1 MDNRVLYQKWRPLTF
16 NEIVGQ
22 EHITQTLKNAINQSS
37 TSHSYLFSGPRGVG
51 KTTTARILAKALN
64 CTNSSNCNMQEVGTR
79 KFCEICTSMNAG
91 SMIDLIEIDAAS
103 NRSIDDIRGIK
114 EKALFAPNIGSKKIY
129 IIDEAHGLTG
139 PAQQAFLKLLEEP
152 PENVVIIL
160 ATTEVDALPLTI
172 ISRCQRFDFKR
183 IGHKEISNHLSIIA
197 KEEEILIDGP
207 ALDLISVNSSGS
219 LRDAENLLQQI
230 SSIGE
235 ETINEEH
242 LLKFLGIGTFS
253 SSLEIL
259 SLILDKEPDK
269 VLALIQNE
277 VNNGTDPKMIKDRL
291 LKNLRGLIYTKNNLA
306 NLLEETEHTIVKYA
320 ELSKKYSLGD
330 LSSVTSIILN
340 ANVPSNEHPPISLEV
355 AIIDACFHGKPVQEV
370 VQENIE
376 VKKPAPVQEVV
387 QENIEVKKPAPV
399 QEVVQENIE
408 VKKPAFKEEWDEVC
422 SALRREKGDK
432 YFLGGLLKSVLPEI
446 KETTI
451 SLTFK
456 SNTMKQNFIDE
467 ISNGK
472 VREKVQDTINNF
484 FKKNLEILIED
495 TVNGDKK
502 EQNPLIKTPIV
513 QHAISMGAKI
523 KDK

>member
-376 VKKPAPVQEVV
+376 VKKPA
-387 QENIEVKKPAPV
+387 
-399 QEVVQENIE
+399 
-408 VKKPAFKEEWDEVC
+408 FKEEWDEVC

>member
-22 EHITQTLKNAINQSS
+22 KHITQTLKNAIAKSS

-64 CTNSSNCNMQEVGTR
+64 CTTSPNCNMQEVGNR

-103 NRSIDDIRGIK
+103 NRSIDDIRDIK
-114 EKALFAPNIGSKKIY
+114 EKALFAPNIGSKKVY

-183 IGHKEISNHLSIIA
+183 ISHKEISNHLSLIA
-197 KEEEILIDGP
+197 KEEGISIDGP

-235 ETINEEH
+235 EAINQEH
-242 LLKFLGIGTFS
+242 LLKFLGLGTFS

-269 VLALIQNE
+269 VLTLIQNE

-291 LKNLRGLIYTKNNLA
+291 LKNLRGLIYTKNNLSD
-306 NLLEETEHTIVKYA
+306 LLEETEHTITKFS
-320 ELSKKYSLGD
+320 ELSKKYSLAD
-330 LSSVTSIILN
+330 LSLVTSIILN
-340 ANVPSNEHPPISLEV
+340 AKVPSNEHPPISLEV
-355 AIIDACFHGKPVQEV
+355 AVIDACLYGKTPQEAK
-370 VQENIE
+370 QESVE
-376 VKKPAPVQEVV
+376 AKKPTPPQEAK
-387 QENIEVKKPAPV
+387 QESVEAKKPT
-399 QEVVQENIE
+399 
-408 VKKPAFKEEWDEVC
+408 FKDEWDEVC

-446 KETTI
+446 KDNTI

-467 ISNGK
+467 ISNGR
-472 VREKVQDTINNF
+472 VREKVQTAINNF
-484 FKKNLEILIED
+484 FKKDLEILIED
-495 TVNGDKK
+495 NVNGDKK

>member
-22 EHITQTLKNAINQSS
+22 EHITQTLKNAIDQSS

-103 NRSIDDIRGIK
+103 NRSIDDIRSIK
-114 EKALFAPNIGSKKIY
+114 EKALFAPNIGSKKVY

-183 IGHKEISNHLSIIA
+183 IGHKEISSHLSIIA
-197 KEEEILIDGP
+197 KEEEILIDGA

-235 ETINEEH
+235 EAVNEES

-269 VLALIQNE
+269 VLAFIQNE

-291 LKNLRGLIYTKNNLA
+291 LKNLRGLIYTKNNLS
-306 NLLEETEHTIVKYA
+306 NLLEETEHTISKYA
-320 ELSKKYSLGD
+320 ELSKKYSLEN

-355 AIIDACFHGKPVQEV
+355 AIIDACFYGNPTQEV
-370 VQENIE
+370 SQEN
-376 VKKPAPVQEVV
+376 V
-387 QENIEVKKPAPV
+387 
-399 QEVVQENIE
+399 E

-446 KETTI
+446 KENTI

-456 SNTMKQNFIDE
+456 SNTMKQNFLDE

-495 TVNGDKK
+495 NVNGDKK

>member
-1 MDNRVLYQKWRPLTF
+1 
-16 NEIVGQ
+16 
-22 EHITQTLKNAINQSS
+22 
-37 TSHSYLFSGPRGVG
+37 
-51 KTTTARILAKALN
+51 
-64 CTNSSNCNMQEVGTR
+64 MQEVGTR

-114 EKALFAPNIGSKKIY
+114 EKALFAPNIGSKKVY

-197 KEEEILIDGP
+197 KEEEILIDGA

-235 ETINEEH
+235 ETVNEEH

-269 VLALIQNE
+269 VLTLIQNE

-291 LKNLRGLIYTKNNLA
+291 LKNLRGLIYTKNNLS

-320 ELSKKYSLGD
+320 ELSEKYSLEN
-330 LSSVTSIILN
+330 LISVTSIILN

-355 AIIDACFHGKPVQEV
+355 AIIDACFYGNPTQEV
-370 VQENIE
+370 SQENVE
-376 VKKPAPVQEVV
+376 VKKPAPTQEVS
-387 QENIEVKKPAPV
+387 QENV
-399 QEVVQENIE
+399 E
-408 VKKPAFKEEWDEVC
+408 VKKPAFKEEWDGVC

-446 KETTI
+446 KENTI

-456 SNTMKQNFIDE
+456 SNTMKQNFLDE

-472 VREKVQDTINNF
+472 VREKVQDTINSF
-484 FKKNLEILIED
+484 FKKDLEILIED
-495 TVNGDKK
+495 SVNGDKK

-523 KDK
+523 KEK